1 MPTES
6 KRRSNMAGG
15 MPIYAVDVLK
25 KKLKEAQK
33 EIKELKAELE
43 KYTGPKPHW
52 DRWDYKN
59 WHKKGK
65 V

>member
-1 MPTES
+1 
-6 KRRSNMAGG
+6 MAGG
-15 MPIYAVDVLK
+15 IPIYTVDDLK

-59 WHKKGK
+59 WHKKEGCRWNNCY
-65 V
+65 

>member
-15 MPIYAVDVLK
+15 MPIHAVDVLK

>member
-1 MPTES
+1 
-6 KRRSNMAGG
+6 MAGG
-15 MPIYAVDVLK
+15 MPIHAVDILK

>member
-1 MPTES
+1 
-6 KRRSNMAGG
+6 MAGG

>member
-1 MPTES
+1 M
-6 KRRSNMAGG
+6 
-15 MPIYAVDVLK
+15 LK
-25 KKLKEAQK
+25 KEHNKFLQ
-33 EIKELKAELE
+33 ELKAELE